1 MQVTSGKVKLR
12 LSEKIHRCLFLV
24 ALVSELKLSDG
35 LIQIN
40 PLQPMSYII
49 LCFNKVHSRKI
60 SEVSQTQDRTS
71 NFKIPHRLTLHPVRV
86 SSLINLQMIPAT
98 LQQCAQVKNQCKTKS
113 LTENLN
119 INSILKK
126 KPNFKIQFS
135 QDLLKSMSKP
145 QIISCSQN

>member
-71 NFKIPHRLTLHPVRV
+71 NFKIPHRLTLHPDY
-86 SSLINLQMIPAT
+86 A
-98 LQQCAQVKNQCKTKS
+98 K
-113 LTENLN
+113 
-119 INSILKK
+119 
-126 KPNFKIQFS
+126 FKLYFNPLVQPVTVVYHFF
-135 QDLLKSMSKP
+135 LF
-145 QIISCSQN
+145 N